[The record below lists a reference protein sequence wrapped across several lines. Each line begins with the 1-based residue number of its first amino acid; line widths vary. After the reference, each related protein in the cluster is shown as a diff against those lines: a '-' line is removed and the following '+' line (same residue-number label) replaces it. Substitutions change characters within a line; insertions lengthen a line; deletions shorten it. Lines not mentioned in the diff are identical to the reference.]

1 MWSKWYPVA
10 DLGERQSPIDIV
22 TAGAAPDPALADLKY
37 EYDPAAIRLVNTGAT
52 WRMDFQSEG
61 SNLSG
66 GPLEGSY
73 KGGGHKYRYTA
84 KLCEN
89 AKTIIS

>member
-1 MWSKWYPVA
+1 MA
-10 DLGERQSPIDIV
+10 QELGDFIEA
-22 TAGAAPDPALADLKY
+22 AGLL

-73 KGGGHKYRYTA
+73 KGGDHKYRYTA
-84 KLCEN
+84 KLCESS
-89 AKTIIS
+89 KTIISCA